1 MRQDDLVK
9 NVISVYLDGTNKW
22 SESRKRAE
30 ICYKFMLNEQWN
42 KEETENFLAQ
52 GMPPIVYNLILPR
65 LFNLLG
71 TEQLNRSSIQ
81 IRPYYQEQTELA
93 GILTGLFNNLW
104 ESENG
109 EEELQRAFVDGLIMP
124 IPGCVQY

>member
-42 KEETENFLAQ
+42 KEETENF
-52 GMPPIVYNLILPR
+52 
-65 LFNLLG
+65 
-71 TEQLNRSSIQ
+71 
-81 IRPYYQEQTELA
+81 
-93 GILTGLFNNLW
+93 
-104 ESENG
+104 
-109 EEELQRAFVDGLIMP
+109 
-124 IPGCVQY
+124 